1 MTGPIARYWKLAVV
15 WALSLM
21 VVNVVARAQTPQAP
35 PRDIPRHLLEGPVIV
50 SGNDVGFR
58 IERTRDGV
66 PLGKVVVRINGKW
79 VDTATSEPTR

>member
-1 MTGPIARYWKLAVV
+1 VV

-21 VVNVVARAQTPQAP
+21 VVNVVSRAQTPPRP
-35 PRDIPRHLLEGPVIV
+35 PQNVPRHLLEGPVIV
-50 SGNDVGFR
+50 SGTDVGFR